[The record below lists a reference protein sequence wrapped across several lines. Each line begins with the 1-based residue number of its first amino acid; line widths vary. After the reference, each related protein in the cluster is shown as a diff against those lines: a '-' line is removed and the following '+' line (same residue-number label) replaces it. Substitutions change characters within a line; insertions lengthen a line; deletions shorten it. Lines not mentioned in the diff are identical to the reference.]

1 MVGRVQAKMHRNHHH
16 SNYPPTS
23 VVGPV
28 SSTLVAKVL
37 EVSNEMECIDN
48 DLAVIELRTRHATFQ
63 QGFDCHVVLMTSDR
77 V

>member
-1 MVGRVQAKMHRNHHH
+1 MVGRVQAKTHRNHHH

-48 DLAVIELRTRHATFQ
+48 DLAVI
-63 QGFDCHVVLMTSDR
+63 
-77 V
+77 